1 MLGIY
6 FVIKTFLKLYVIVVI
21 IIFTA
26 VDLLGVR
33 LLSVLRGHLVFFS
46 IPATN
51 GQWTPTLKDF
61 HPIFY
66 PLAFSCH
73 ILVPEEEPEFPFK

>member
-21 IIFTA
+21 IIFAA

-51 GQWTPTLKDF
+51 GQ
-61 HPIFY
+61 
-66 PLAFSCH
+66 
-73 ILVPEEEPEFPFK
+73 